1 MAREKKKTQSEE
13 NNAQTG
19 IPSGH
24 ALALYA
30 ASIDLNGLARL
41 ADTCGVAVV
50 ALEAIWDGVT
60 VGFSPVAPSLQELPA
75 CVLGFVATSAAGAH
89 EVELMRKAWA
99 RQFNREAPDALTVA
113 LPLDDVAV
121 LGWIA
126 RRLVDAQRQ
135 MAERNTA
142 LMRDMYVI
150 RSEHEAVQ
158 EAFQRLENYA
168 YASSMLTRQLAL
180 CLEPHESAV
189 KVGKGRT
196 GEVRQLLP
204 ISSSGLCD
212 VAIHLTQVSRDAHG
226 RLDISL
232 LTLEDGQTVGKWT
245 LSASQMRP
253 GWLRLGLEQALSAD
267 GRSIALILQWTGTGE
282 IGLSLASPHPEPRW
296 CAQAGGTATQGP
308 LGVKLW
314 RCFPGTRAV
323 PAARASMNASTEPQ
337 TLMLYADTLR
347 KVENLGAI
355 PDGIAF
361 DQHWNSL
368 LVHPVAGKPTWA
380 RLNNAVPEG
389 VSRIYADIETRND
402 KAGPV
407 EYVLAVAP
415 ATDKARKSK
424 ALQFKPGLISEWV
437 RVDTTMQSQVHLN
450 LDAAVQADFDL
461 YLGTRLPP
469 GATNAFCWAHF
480 SKIRMSR

>member
-212 VAIHLTQVSRDAHG
+212 VAIHLTQVSKECTRPAGYFAPDA
-226 RLDISL
+226 
-232 LTLEDGQTVGKWT
+232 
-245 LSASQMRP
+245 
-253 GWLRLGLEQALSAD
+253 
-267 GRSIALILQWTGTGE
+267 
-282 IGLSLASPHPEPRW
+282 
-296 CAQAGGTATQGP
+296 
-308 LGVKLW
+308 
-314 RCFPGTRAV
+314 
-323 PAARASMNASTEPQ
+323 
-337 TLMLYADTLR
+337 
-347 KVENLGAI
+347 
-355 PDGIAF
+355 
-361 DQHWNSL
+361 
-368 LVHPVAGKPTWA
+368 
-380 RLNNAVPEG
+380 
-389 VSRIYADIETRND
+389 
-402 KAGPV
+402 
-407 EYVLAVAP
+407 
-415 ATDKARKSK
+415 
-424 ALQFKPGLISEWV
+424 
-437 RVDTTMQSQVHLN
+437 
-450 LDAAVQADFDL
+450 
-461 YLGTRLPP
+461 
-469 GATNAFCWAHF
+469 
-480 SKIRMSR
+480 